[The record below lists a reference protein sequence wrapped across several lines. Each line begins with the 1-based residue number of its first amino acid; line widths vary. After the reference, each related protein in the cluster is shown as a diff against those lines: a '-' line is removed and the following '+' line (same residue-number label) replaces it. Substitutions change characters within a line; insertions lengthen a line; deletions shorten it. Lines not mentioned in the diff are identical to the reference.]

1 MYASLD
7 QSQMHCSDDEVQDT
21 KKIAHD
27 SSDKPASALFAHDD
41 RKIGE

>member
-7 QSQMHCSDDEVQDT
+7 QSQMHCADDEVDT